1 MSIRNAKK
9 ILETNS
15 KKMQSEEKKLELKVT
30 NSRSRNINIY
40 IGKKTKQISWDLV
53 TGII

>member
-9 ILETNS
+9 ILETNAT
-15 KKMQSEEKKLELKVT
+15 KMRSAEKKLELKVT
-30 NSRSRNINIY
+30 NNRNRNTNIY
-40 IGKKTKQISWDLV
+40 IGKMTGQISWDLV